1 MSHDDKVKMRTA
13 IYEHLNL
20 LLAKVHRMF
29 EASGDLTVQQ
39 MMDASDILKDIAKA
53 DSALTKACY
62 YESKSDWS
70 DDKRY

>member
-13 IYEHLNL
+13 IYEHLSL
-20 LLAKVHRMF
+20 LLNKVHRMF

-39 MMDASDILKDIAKA
+39 MLDASDILKDIAKA
-53 DSALTKACY
+53 DSAMAKACY

>member
-13 IYEHLNL
+13 IYEHLSL
-20 LLAKVHRMF
+20 LLNKVHRMF

-39 MMDASDILKDIAKA
+39 MLDASDILKDIAKA
-53 DSALTKACY
+53 DSAMTKACY